1 MFVNKL
7 YNTILCKFD
16 ATWMTSTVLHRIWL
30 FRNLRRKYWWLKVTL
45 NLIGGSNSKIIFKG
59 GKLKIMVNNEK
70 LLERKTVLF
79 CSGSIL
85 IDENW
90 ITNEPSL
97 TFTDN
102 VKQTTHECWQ
112 NNVCWIQG
120 SWALSILNH
129 IIWHALLMDYIHIV
143 RLYNTMYLI

>member
-1 MFVNKL
+1 MKRPKKFQKWPSSYYPNKDMFVNKL
-7 YNTILCKFD
+7 YNIILCKFD
-16 ATWMTSTVLHRIWL
+16 ATWMTSTILHRIWL

-45 NLIGGSNSKIIFKG
+45 NLIGGSSSKIIFKDVQ
-59 GKLKIMVNNEK
+59 LLIMVNNEK
-70 LLERKTVLF
+70 LLERETVLF

-112 NNVCWIQG
+112 FNAYRVQG
-120 SWALSILNH
+120 H
-129 IIWHALLMDYIHIV
+129 YQC
-143 RLYNTMYLI
+143 